1 MTSENTPT
9 SENSP
14 DTSAIVPGTHYIVGG
29 AVRDQ
34 LLGISLKDRDWVVVG
49 SNPDQ
54 MSDAGFQKV
63 GADFPV
69 FLHPQTKEEYALA
82 RTERKSGRG
91 YLGFI
96 CDAGE
101 HVTLEQ
107 DLERRDLTI
116 NAMAMNEQGELI
128 DPYGGLDDL
137 NSRVLRHVSPAFSED
152 PLRVLRVARFAAR
165 FSHQG
170 FNVAPETLT
179 LMSEIV
185 TGGELAHISPER
197 IWQET
202 ERALSET
209 QPRTFFEV
217 LRECGALKAIFPELD
232 ALFGIPQPE
241 KFHPEIDCG
250 EHALLSLDRSC
261 ELSQSST
268 VRFAALIHDLGKAL
282 TPRSDWPSHHGHEK
296 SGLKPIKALCKR
308 LRVSNRDKKLALLS
322 SEFHT
327 HIHRALEL
335 RAETVLK
342 VLKSCDALRQP
353 DVFEDILNVCIADAR
368 GRTGFEAIAYPQAD
382 YFREALSLSKYSK
395 VKPIVKEQQRTL
407 ALEGEELQGK
417 ALGEAID
424 QARVTLLRAHRASH
438 QTVSP

>member
-1 MTSENTPT
+1 MTIENTPLPAQDT
-9 SENSP
+9 PNS
-14 DTSAIVPGTHYIVGG
+14 TAVPGTHFIVGG

-34 LLGISLKDRDWVVVG
+34 LLGIPLKDRDWVVVG
-49 SNPDQ
+49 SNPEQ
-54 MSDAGFQKV
+54 MIAAGFQQV

-69 FLHPQTKEEYALA
+69 FLHPDTKEEYALA

-91 YLGFI
+91 YLGFT

-116 NAMAMNEQGELI
+116 NAMAMSAQGELI
-128 DPYGGLDDL
+128 DPYNGKHDLDD
-137 NSRVLRHVSPAFSED
+137 RILRHVSPAFSED
-152 PLRVLRVARFAAR
+152 PLRILRVARFAAR
-165 FSHQG
+165 FSDQG
-170 FNVAPETLT
+170 FSVAPETMT
-179 LMSEIV
+179 LMREIV
-185 TGGELAHISPER
+185 KGGELLDISPER

-202 ERALSET
+202 ERALSEK
-209 QPRTFFEV
+209 QPRTYFEV
-217 LRECGALKAIFPELD
+217 LRECGALEALFPELE
-232 ALFGIPQPE
+232 ALFGVPQPE

-250 EHALLSLDRSC
+250 EHALLSLERAC
-261 ELSQSST
+261 EQSPSST

-282 TPRSDWPSHHGHEK
+282 TPKSAWPSHHGHEK

-308 LRVSNRDKKLALLS
+308 LRVSNKDQKLALLS

-327 HIHRALEL
+327 HIHRAFEL

-368 GRTGFEAIAYPQAD
+368 GRTGFETIDYPQAD

-395 VKPIVKEQQRTL
+395 VKPIVEEQQRTL
-407 ALEGEELQGK
+407 ALEGEKLQGK

-424 QARVTLLRAHRASH
+424 QARVILLRAHRANH
-438 QTVSP
+438 QTLSP